1 MWADHGVEF
10 FIHPAM
16 QATAEEGF
24 PEFFRDDRTGWAR
37 GVIRVVRSK
46 KR

>member
-16 QATAEEGF
+16 QATPELGF
-24 PEFFRDDRTGWAR
+24 PEFFRQDRDGQPR
-37 GVIRVVRSK
+37 GVIQVVKAVRA
-46 KR
+46 

>member
-16 QATAEEGF
+16 RATAERGF
-24 PEFFRDDRTGWAR
+24 PEFFRQDRNGQSR
-37 GVIRVVRSK
+37 GLIQVVK
-46 KR
+46 G

>member
-16 QATAEEGF
+16 QARSEMGF
-24 PEFFRDDRTGWAR
+24 PEFFRQDREGQAR
-37 GVIRVVRSK
+37 GVIQG
-46 KR
+46 